1 MFLLPLAVMN
11 LAAMNHV
18 AVEALATRA
27 RADLAAMAYPARIW
41 MAPPT
46 HPSGGRAHNV
56 LIVGGGQSGV
66 GLAHLLAREGIAGV
80 SVVDAAP
87 PGLEGPWRNYARM
100 ANLRT
105 PKDLVG
111 LEGGV
116 PNLSVRAWYEAA
128 HGAQAWAALVR
139 IPREHWAAYLEW
151 FRATVDVPVRNGV
164 ELRRLEPAGDWIA
177 CDLAVD
183 GRPTREYAR
192 RVVLAHGFE
201 NAGVWA
207 LPDWAESLP
216 AEIRAHSNG
225 PIDFDAIEGKR
236 VAVLGNGASAF
247 DNALEALR
255 AGAAR
260 VDLCFRRAALPE
272 INPHRWAE
280 FAGYL
285 RHYPDLPDATKW
297 ALSRRFRLMDQPPT
311 PEAVAGCLAFA
322 NFQAHPGRGWTGAT
336 GGRVETTNGALDADF
351 LIFATGIR
359 VDLALRAELSAV
371 EADIAR
377 WGDMHAPADPDPTL
391 AAWPYLGPGF
401 EFVAKP
407 GREAPWLARIHQ
419 FGFAAGLSH
428 GAQCASVSGHKYALP
443 RLAAGVTRGLFA
455 DIAGDLCASLDAY
468 DARERFL

>member
-1 MFLLPLAVMN
+1 MLPRAPMDRAALDT
-11 LAAMNHV
+11 LAA
-18 AVEALATRA
+18 RA

-41 MAPPT
+41 MKANDA
-46 HPSGGRAHNV
+46 GHNV

-66 GLAHLLAREGIAGV
+66 GVAHLLARDGVAGV
-80 SVVDAAP
+80 SIVDAAP
-87 PGLEGPWRNYARM
+87 LGLEGPWRSYARM

-111 LEGGV
+111 LDGGL
-116 PNLSVRAWYEAA
+116 PSLSVRAWYEAA
-128 HGAQAWAALVR
+128 FGAEAWTNLVR
-139 IPREHWAAYLEW
+139 IPREHWAAYLKW
-151 FRATVDVPVRNGV
+151 FRDTVGVQVRNGV
-164 ELRRLEPAGDWIA
+164 ELLRLEPAGEWIA

-183 GRPTREYAR
+183 GRPTHEYAK

-201 NAGVWA
+201 NAGAWA
-207 LPDWAESLP
+207 LPDWAKALP
-216 AEIRAHSNG
+216 AGSHAHSNG
-225 PIDFDAIEGKR
+225 PIDFDALKGKR

-260 VDLCFRRAALPE
+260 VDLCFRRASLPE

-297 ALSRRFRLMDQPPT
+297 ALSRRFLLMDQPPT
-311 PEAVAGCLAFA
+311 PEAVAGCTAFA
-322 NFQAHPGRGWTGAT
+322 NFAAHPGRGWTGADGT
-336 GGRVETTNGALDADF
+336 RIETARGRLDADY

-359 VDLALRAELSAV
+359 IDLGLRPELAAI

-377 WGDMHAPADPDPTL
+377 WGDVHAPTEPDPAL
-391 AAWPYLGPGF
+391 ATWPYLGPGF
-401 EFVAKP
+401 EFTAKP
-407 GREAPWLARIHQ
+407 GCDAPWLSRIHQ

-428 GAQCASVSGHKYALP
+428 GAQCASVSGHKFALP

-455 DIAGDLCASLDAY
+455 DIAEGLCASLDAY
-468 DARERFL
+468 DVREKLL